1 MNLTMKKL
9 VLIVSFVLLAH
20 SIFQFA
26 TVVDADTIELGTETT
41 NSESPVDDLTNRK
54 AEIDEALK
62 TAQEQFET
70 RQKQIA
76 QDIIN
81 TQQRSQKRHED
92 LHNDFKTIQNQM
104 DQIHS
109 NFQTHFNEVTGR
121 VQEDHTAI
129 ETQWTQAKEQLDQ
142 ARADFNKKIA
152 DAEKLQKNLEKDRK
166 TIDQNLST
174 AKNSAQSVHVQLTDG
189 ALNAKKAVSDV
200 QDRSEDINGTVNRI
214 KAILNSAG
222 EDFST
227 DGSRVTPVAAK
238 KAVQSKDAASSQ
250 QKNTTEQA
258 KEYPKTN
265 DQSNIF
271 LSLLGFGIIGNLVL
285 YYLRKNHN

>member
-70 RQKQIA
+70 RQK
-76 QDIIN
+76 
-81 TQQRSQKRHED
+81 QRSQKRHED

-222 EDFST
+222 EDLST
-227 DGSRVTPVAAK
+227 DGSKVTPVAAK
-238 KAVQSKDAASSQ
+238 KAVQSKEAASSQ
-250 QKNTTEQA
+250 QENTTEQA